1 LKYFEEFVLSEQ
13 FELFDEF
20 EQFDEFVLLE
30 AFVFFEE
37 FFVELT
43 VVFDSFTES
52 AAYESDEPKQFDEFL
67 EQFLDITMSSF

>member
-20 EQFDEFVLLE
+20 VLLE

-37 FFVELT
+37 FFAELT
-43 VVFDSFTES
+43 ASFDSFTES

>member
-13 FELFDEF
+13 FELFELFDEF
-20 EQFDEFVLLE
+20 EEFVLLE

-37 FFVELT
+37 FFAELT
-43 VVFDSFTES
+43 ASFVTS